1 MKFYGA
7 IFSMVDFPDE
17 LGLTIFTKGCN
28 VRCPICHNP
37 SLVVP
42 PESIEDRALTEDDV
56 VRIVDDKWITG
67 ICVTGGE
74 PTIHADLVETL
85 GRLKERTGSK
95 IKLDTNGVDP
105 MMRLK
110 SALDAGVVDFIAMDI
125 KAPLDQRLDRVIGK
139 VGCAQYVEVS
149 VGILKNS
156 RIPHHFRTVCFEK
169 FLLPEDIGEI
179 AKIVAPDSYMLLP
192 FDPHNT
198 LDLSLHDER
207 PSSQAYM
214 ARCLAEAR
222 KYTATHIVGWP
233 SD

>member
-17 LGLTIFTKGCN
+17 LGLTVFTKGCN

-42 PESIEDRALTEDDV
+42 PESIEDRALTEDDI

-105 MMRLK
+105 VMRLK
-110 SALDAGVVDFIAMDI
+110 SALDAGVVDFVAMDI

-149 VGILKNS
+149 VGILQNS

-192 FDPHNT
+192 FDPHIT
-198 LDLSLHDER
+198 LDPSLGTEH
-207 PSSQAYM
+207 PSSQEYM

-222 KYTATHIVGWP
+222 KYTSTHIVG
-233 SD
+233 